1 MALCMILRDSS
12 SLSSLFLW
20 TQCGTLYSGP
30 CEILAASF
38 VSRYFQDGRT
48 GISFEVVPCF
58 MERGVFWQWLF
69 TATELST
76 CIASF
81 ETTRDLETSTFL
93 RWPLIC
99 CYAVFFCLCFV
110 GLGIIRI
117 LSTCRTKNNN
127 NNKVLAIKVAKFATQ
142 WLFVFLFLNLYYLP
156 LTNLEIWLV
165 VLFYCPFSLA
175 GKKDAI

>member
-12 SLSSLFLW
+12 SLSSFFLW
-20 TQCGTLYSGP
+20 TQRGTLYSGP
-30 CEILAASF
+30 SEVLAASF
-38 VSRYFQDGRT
+38 VSRCFQDGRT
-48 GISFEVVPCF
+48 GISFEVVHCF
-58 MERGVFWQWLF
+58 TERGVFWQWLL

-81 ETTRDLETSTFL
+81 ETTRNLETSTFL

-99 CYAVFFCLCFV
+99 CCAVFFCLCFV

-127 NNKVLAIKVAKFATQ
+127 NNNNNSNDKVLAIKVAKFATQ
-142 WLFVFLFLNLYYLP
+142 WLFVFLFLNFYYLP
-156 LTNLEIWLV
+156 
-165 VLFYCPFSLA
+165 
-175 GKKDAI
+175 